1 MSSELKR
8 RKASLLAANV
18 STLSGRLWFRKL
30 QIRNIRTATGNLL
43 VKQILSTLN
52 VTDDCCVLIVPH
64 IVSLLLAA
72 KEMLC

>member
-30 QIRNIRTATGNLL
+30 QIRNIRIATGNLL

-52 VTDDCCVLIVPH
+52 ITAVF
-64 IVSLLLAA
+64 
-72 KEMLC
+72 